1 MNVMEC
7 FRISYDQITNAFT
20 CVYLDFALIYNVLKP
35 SAAVSQSF
43 IIKRKSESCVAPPVC
58 FSRAKS
64 VEPVTSQLNDIISR
78 ACILLRLLKSGLGTI
93 IGALKCRSDYRLV
106 NVVAET
112 ASGPS

>member
-1 MNVMEC
+1 MLFYMC
-7 FRISYDQITNAFT
+7 LPR
-20 CVYLDFALIYNVLKP
+20 FALIYELLKP

-43 IIKRKSESCVAPPVC
+43 MIKRKSESCVAPPVC

-64 VEPVTSQLNDIISR
+64 VEPVTSPRTIQIPR
-78 ACILLRLLKSGLGTI
+78 ACILQRLLRSGLGTI
-93 IGALKCRSDYRLV
+93 IGATKQRSDYRLV